1 MAQSSAPKP
10 SLTPPNITP
19 VSRPT
24 PQTIPA
30 QIEPANHPQT
40 DLAAFHKAHFSTP
53 SLDHF
58 STHFLGPAPE
68 DENQEEE
75 EDDGLGYYPDGVK
88 RTLTDEQIA
97 MFRHSEIQALLRER
111 RHAEE
116 NKATHARDDEQAGEV
131 EEGELED
138 DQEAPAPEPEQPRPA
153 ANLGPQNGGSG
164 NTKRQKGEQRKGRG
178 HKQPPKPDLR
188 KRTWDKVDRGLQS
201 LDYGE
206 EEDATAA
213 MPAAPQRRR
222 ISYEDV

>member
-1 MAQSSAPKP
+1 MAQPSAPKSSFP
-10 SLTPPNITP
+10 TPDITP
-19 VSRPT
+19 VSQPIYKVKLKNPALT
-24 PQTIPA
+24 P
-30 QIEPANHPQT
+30 PQA
-40 DLAAFHKAHFSTP
+40 DLEAFHKAHFSTT

-58 STHFLGPAPE
+58 GTHFLGPVPE

-97 MFRHSEIQALLRER
+97 MFRHSEIQALLREK

-116 NKATHARDDEQAGEV
+116 NKATPTRRDNQATKA

-138 DQEAPAPEPEQPRPA
+138 NQHVPAPEPEQPRPA
-153 ANLGPQNGGSG
+153 SNVEARNASSG
-164 NTKRQKGEQRKGRG
+164 NAKHQKAEQRKGRG

-206 EEDATAA
+206 EEDKAATL
-213 MPAAPQRRR
+213 PASSQRRR